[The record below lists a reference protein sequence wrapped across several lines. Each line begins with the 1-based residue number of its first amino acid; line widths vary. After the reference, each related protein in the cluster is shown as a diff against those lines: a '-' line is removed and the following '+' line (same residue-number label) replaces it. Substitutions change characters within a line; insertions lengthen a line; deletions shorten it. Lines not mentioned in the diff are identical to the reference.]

1 MFYGMIRLHLLNMG
15 IDLLQLS
22 EISDII
28 VYLVS
33 SARSQEAVTLPK
45 SDEEKYF
52 FSVQ

>member
-1 MFYGMIRLHLLNMG
+1 MFYEMIPLRLLSVG

-22 EISDII
+22 EIADII

-45 SDEEKYF
+45 AGDEKYF
-52 FSVQ
+52 FSV

>member
-1 MFYGMIRLHLLNMG
+1 MFYEMIPVHLLNVG

-22 EISDII
+22 EISDTI

-45 SDEEKYF
+45 SGNEKYF
-52 FSVQ
+52 FLV